1 MTLLIYYVVLM
12 LIGDGLA
19 VLLGLGIERLWPVA
33 SLPIFLAA
41 YFIMLWVAWVLA
53 VHLTEPR
60 RAPAASV
67 DPRGRTVE

>member
-1 MTLLIYYVVLM
+1 MTLLVYYVVLM

-19 VLLGLGIERLWPVA
+19 VLLGLWVERLWPAA

-53 VHLTEPR
+53 VHLTEPKR
-60 RAPAASV
+60 GLAASV
-67 DPRGRTVE
+67 DPSSRPAE